1 MDERAGRPWHVFATY
16 LAAVAGIF
24 ATTSIAVEVLR
35 ALYPDVPALTI
46 VSTLP
51 GLLAGSLAASS
62 GLLLTL
68 LLVVR
73 PLDPV
78 RFRLVPGGETSST
91 LAAAVL
97 GLLAL
102 GQALDSLT
110 VLLGL
115 DARGSLQLIRQVLEG
130 TTGPDLFGAVLVL
143 GVVAGATEEIFFR
156 GYMQSRLREHWPPAA
171 AVLATSAAR
180 RAVAFTG
187 AGVSTE
193 SGIPDFRSPGGVWA
207 RFEPREFTYQN
218 FVGSRE
224 GRRRYWALGRA
235 TYPVIRAAE
244 PNAAHRALAELH
256 RLGRL
261 DCCITPN
268 IDALHQ
274 RAGLPPAAAIVL
286 HRHTP

>member
-68 LLVVR
+68 LLIVR

-78 RFRLVPGGETSST
+78 RFRLVPGGETGST

-102 GQALDSLT
+102 GQALD
-110 VLLGL
+110 
-115 DARGSLQLIRQVLEG
+115 
-130 TTGPDLFGAVLVL
+130 
-143 GVVAGATEEIFFR
+143 
-156 GYMQSRLREHWPPAA
+156 
-171 AVLATSAAR
+171 
-180 RAVAFTG
+180 
-187 AGVSTE
+187 
-193 SGIPDFRSPGGVWA
+193 
-207 RFEPREFTYQN
+207 
-218 FVGSRE
+218 
-224 GRRRYWALGRA
+224 
-235 TYPVIRAAE
+235 
-244 PNAAHRALAELH
+244 
-256 RLGRL
+256 
-261 DCCITPN
+261 
-268 IDALHQ
+268 
-274 RAGLPPAAAIVL
+274 
-286 HRHTP
+286 

>member
-24 ATTSIAVEVLR
+24 ATTSITVEVLR

-78 RFRLVPGGETSST
+78 RFRLVPGGETGST

-115 DARGSLQLIRQVLEG
+115 DARGSLQLIRRVLEG
-130 TTGPDLFGAVLVL
+130 TTGPDLFGAVVVL
-143 GVVAGATEEIFFR
+143 GVVAGASEEIFFR
-156 GYMQSRLREHWPPAA
+156 GYMQARLREHWPPALSVIA
-171 AVLATSAAR
+171 TSVSFAALHVDVSAVHMVLALALGLYLGFVAEATGSTLPCIVCHVVNNVLYTLQTALGFNIVGRDANLIAVLAG
-180 RAVAFTG
+180 G
-187 AGVSTE
+187 AG
-193 SGIPDFRSPGGVWA
+193 
-207 RFEPREFTYQN
+207 
-218 FVGSRE
+218 FVAC
-224 GRRRYWALGRA
+224 ALWVRH
-235 TYPVIRAAE
+235 T
-244 PNAAHRALAELH
+244 
-256 RLGRL
+256 
-261 DCCITPN
+261 
-268 IDALHQ
+268 
-274 RAGLPPAAAIVL
+274 AGALPPAEEPPGEDRWTL
-286 HRHTP
+286 RGPCT